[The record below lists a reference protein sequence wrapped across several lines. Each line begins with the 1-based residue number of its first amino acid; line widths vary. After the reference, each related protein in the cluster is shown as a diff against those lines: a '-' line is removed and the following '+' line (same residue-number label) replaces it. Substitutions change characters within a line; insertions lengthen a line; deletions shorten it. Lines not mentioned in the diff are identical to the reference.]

1 MNALWKQCQTKKS
14 PFKLERVIFS
24 KFLVL
29 SFLLQDPW
37 SLYCPFCCSTMIG
50 LKVLFLRKYFSSCIP
65 LSFRKIYYFW
75 NRHLSMK
82 IVIQK
87 GETFHLISMSFI
99 PWYDDFLSIMQKNQ
113 QKSIF
118 WLFKH
123 DLFLN
128 GSKLLYDRVDLFCR
142 EFYALSFDTHV
153 FYTLIWRFFEKN
165 AKKLPKIDFSTF

>member
-87 GETFHLISMSFI
+87 GVMRPFIWYPCLLYLLSMSFI
-99 PWYDDFLSIMQKNQ
+99 WRFFEYNAKNQ

-118 WLFKH
+118 GIFKRNLLL
-123 DLFLN
+123 D
-128 GSKLLYDRVDLFCR
+128 GSKWLHDRVNLFCR
-142 EFYALSFDTHV
+142 KF
-153 FYTLIWRFFEKN
+153 
-165 AKKLPKIDFSTF
+165 